1 MDLNNQ
7 RIVCWFSHG
16 AASAVAA
23 KLAIEDNNNSDN
35 PKELVVV
42 SIFIEEEHEDN
53 ARFKAECEKW
63 LGQEIITIKDEQ
75 YNASVG
81 EVIRKTKYMSGVAG
95 ARCTKELKKRVRME
109 WQRYDD
115 IHVFGMT
122 CDEEH
127 RIDRLLDAENEIEV
141 YSPLIEH
148 GVNKQQ
154 CFTILEEAGIR
165 LPEMYHL
172 GYPNNNCKGCLKV
185 TSLGYWNKTRVDFP
199 ELFAE
204 RAEQERL
211 LGVAL
216 CKMSGKKFEKLHPD
230 HFNKMKRDHEAGLVK
245 WSVDNRG
252 GLRIPLR
259 YLPPDAGVL
268 DPIYVPDCGFFCE
281 PNKDEQ

>member
-1 MDLNNQ
+1 MDLINVTGGQ

-23 KLAIEDNNNSDN
+23 KLAIEDNDKSVN

-53 ARFKAECEKW
+53 VRFKAECEKW
-63 LGQEIITIKDEQ
+63 LGQEIITIKD
-75 YNASVG
+75 
-81 EVIRKTKYMSGVAG
+81 
-95 ARCTKELKKRVRME
+95 
-109 WQRYDD
+109 
-115 IHVFGMT
+115 
-122 CDEEH
+122 
-127 RIDRLLDAENEIEV
+127 
-141 YSPLIEH
+141 
-148 GVNKQQ
+148 KQQ
-154 CFTILEEAGIR
+154 CFTMLEEAGIS

-199 ELFAE
+199 ELFSE

-216 CKMSGKKFEKLHPD
+216 CKMSGKKFEKLHPEHYD
-230 HFNKMKRDHEAGLVK
+230 IMKRDHEAGLVK

-268 DPIYVPDCGFFCE
+268 EPIYVPDCGFFCE
-281 PNKDEQ
+281 SEKD